1 MPYLQSTVIR
11 DIVVQVLT
19 KGTNMKK
26 SLTKLAA
33 SVGTAGTAL
42 FVAASTVF
50 AQGVNVG
57 TVNVGTVNLPDAGF
71 ASDLGSLLSSL
82 LTIVM
87 ALAALAVFLFL
98 IWGAFEWIT
107 SGGDKGKT
115 ESARNKITSAV
126 IGLIVLAA
134 SYAILMLLLQILG
147 FQGGLGGVFSG
158 ITPINTAQ

>member
-1 MPYLQSTVIR
+1 
-11 DIVVQVLT
+11 
-19 KGTNMKK
+19 MKK

-33 SVGTAGTAL
+33 SVGTASTAL
-42 FVAASTVF
+42 IVAASTVS
-50 AQGVNVG
+50 AQVNIG
-57 TVNVGTVNLPDAGF
+57 TVAPPQQGF
-71 ASDLGSLLSSL
+71 AMNIGSLLSSL

-115 ESARNKITSAV
+115 ESARNKITSAI

-147 FQGGLGGVFSG
+147 FTDLNNVFTG
-158 ITPINTAQ
+158 IKTINS

>member
-1 MPYLQSTVIR
+1 
-11 DIVVQVLT
+11 
-19 KGTNMKK
+19 MKK

-50 AQGVNVG
+50 AAQGDVNI
-57 TVNVGTVNLPDAGF
+57 GTVNLPDAGF

-115 ESARNKITSAV
+115 ESARNKITSAI